1 MSAGPPRVARTQDAQ
16 VSFGRATLE
25 TSIAFCFVQLSI
37 FSLIIFITIPFHNH
51 AFISSTFINQLSN
64 DVFIP
69 GG

>member
-37 FSLIIFITIPFHNH
+37 FHLLFLSPFH
-51 AFISSTFINQLSN
+51 FIIMHLFHQLS
-64 DVFIP
+64 
-69 GG
+69 